1 MSGFGRGAAVLC
13 AALVVAS
20 LVGCASESQFSAANA
35 RQVGQQALSP
45 SPTPTI
51 STPSPTPTPAAPAP
65 AAACSDTPSG
75 VDHIYV
81 SVSRQALW
89 ACAGPALIAST
100 FVTTGASGLT
110 NVHDASP
117 IGTWR
122 IYNKVRNTVLRG
134 RDANGSWRDPV
145 AYWMPFYGAYG
156 FHDASWQTF
165 PFGSPLYTTQGSH
178 GCVHVP
184 VDVLGAIY
192 NWAPIG
198 TLVTIQ
204 D

>member
-1 MSGFGRGAAVLC
+1 MSGFGVGAAVVC
-13 AALVVAS
+13 AALAMAS
-20 LVGCASESQFSAANA
+20 LVGCASGPQLSAASA
-35 RQVGQQALSP
+35 RQIGEHALW
-45 SPTPTI
+45 PTTTPII
-51 STPSPTPTPAAPAP
+51 STPSPTPVAASAT
-65 AAACSDTPSG
+65 ACSGTPTG
-75 VDHIYV
+75 VHHIYV
-81 SVSRQALW
+81 SVSAQTLW
-89 ACAGPALIAST
+89 ACAGSALFTST
-100 FVTTGASGLT
+100 SVTTGASGLT
-110 NVHDASP
+110 NVHDATP

-122 IYNKVRNTVLRG
+122 VYNKVRNTVLRG
-134 RDANGSWRDPV
+134 HDANGSWRDPV

-165 PFGSPLYTTQGSH
+165 PFGSSLYTTQGSH

-198 TLVTIQ
+198 TLVTVQ